1 MLVVVILTG
10 ILLGWVV
17 GNLILDKWVNSNNDD
32 INNIK

>member
-17 GNLILDKWVNSNNDD
+17 GSIILDKWVNSNNDD